1 MIQCGRAK
9 KEKRAYTHPC
19 VGSAPVK
26 NENVEKKLVP
36 WYESTS
42 EYCPAKEEGVNRT
55 MRPTNARCLM
65 DHGGIVK

>member
-1 MIQCGRAK
+1 M
-9 KEKRAYTHPC
+9 
-19 VGSAPVK
+19 K